1 MKKVFLLTMVSFL
14 VYSCTTNYNV
24 NPISQEEFKVLYN
37 KDSTIQLLDVR
48 TQEEYS
54 LGYIKG
60 AVLLDVKQNDFLEK
74 AMNTLDKSK
83 PVYIYCRTGNRSQR
97 AVSELIVTKKFSDI
111 YYIKGGYT
119 EWKQNLN

>member
-83 PVYIYCRTGNRSQR
+83 PVYIYCRTGNRSHR

>member
-1 MKKVFLLTMVSFL
+1 MKKVFLITIVSFL
-14 VYSCTTNYNV
+14 VCSCTKSYNV
-24 NPISQEEFKVLYN
+24 NPVSQEEFKVLYN

-48 TQEEYS
+48 TTEEYN

-60 AVLLDVKQNDFLEK
+60 ATLIDVKQDDFLEK
-74 AMNTLDKSK
+74 AMKTLDKSK
-83 PVYIYCRTGNRSQR
+83 PVYIYCRTGNRSQK
-97 AVSELIVTKKFSDI
+97 AASELIVSKEFRDI